1 MRRLRD
7 LRGRS
12 AIAAVWLA
20 GVLDAAYPVAAKDL
34 GVLGETWPI
43 EEPDLLT
50 QVETELNELERSGEL
65 ARLNDEARTRARER
79 LEAPPAVPG
88 IVPARASRTWLFDPA
103 ITVQENILGP
113 DGAVIAAAGTRIEP
127 LALRPLT
134 QRLLFIDGTRPVEVE
149 WALAQVTPT
158 RIVLLAGRPFDLARA
173 HGRAFYFD
181 QSGAL
186 TERFGLRATPTRIRQ
201 EGLKL
206 RIAEIPL
213 DENGR
218 EIPLRENTFGDSLSN
233 EDLNP

>member
-43 EEPDLLT
+43 EEPDLLV

-65 ARLNDEARTRARER
+65 ARLNDEARIRARER

-127 LALRPLT
+127 LAPAPAHPA
-134 QRLLFIDGTRPVEVE
+134 PVVHRRD
-149 WALAQVTPT
+149 AP
-158 RIVLLAGRPFDLARA
+158 G
-173 HGRAFYFD
+173 
-181 QSGAL
+181 
-186 TERFGLRATPTRIRQ
+186 
-201 EGLKL
+201 
-206 RIAEIPL
+206 
-213 DENGR
+213 
-218 EIPLRENTFGDSLSN
+218 
-233 EDLNP
+233 